1 MRGYL
6 TLEEKTMWYPW
17 ILYIMISVGPFT
29 GHNDP
34 DHITIHIRMQS
45 EHLCRDAQQRIM
57 FAQYT
62 YQHLQPN
69 LLINADCQPD
79 IPVGYNNP

>member
-1 MRGYL
+1 MKAPTRITVRLSPDIPRVSNG
-6 TLEEKTMWYPW
+6 
-17 ILYIMISVGPFT
+17 ISVGPFT
-29 GHNDP
+29 GHYDP